1 MKKFLCVVTVSCL
14 FFPAISQNTHFG
26 IKGGV
31 NLSTV
36 KVSDGEDYDGK
47 TGFHLGGLAHIHV
60 SKQFAVQPEL
70 MFSTQGGQ
78 DDGDDFKLNLNYIN
92 LPILAQY
99 MFDGG
104 FRLQT
109 GPQIGF
115 LTGAE
120 TKSGDIEVDVDDQI
134 QSIDFSWVFGG
145 GYLFPSGF
153 GVDVRYNL
161 GISNISDIS
170 GYEAKNRV
178 FQLGVFYQFMHGRK

>member
-1 MKKFLCVVTVSCL
+1 VIIATGLVLTSF
-14 FFPAISQNTHFG
+14 SQNTHFG
-26 IKGGV
+26 VKAGLNSSSIKI
-31 NLSTV
+31 
-36 KVSDGEDYDGK
+36 SDGEDYDSK
-47 TGFHLGGLAHIHV
+47 LGFHIGGLAHIHI
-60 SKQFAVQPEL
+60 SKHFAVQPEL

-78 DDGDDFKLNLNYIN
+78 DDGDDFKLKLNYIN
-92 LPILAQY
+92 LPVLAQY

-120 TKSGDIEVDVDDQI
+120 TKEGDVEIDVDDQI

-145 GYLFPSGF
+145 SYLFPNGF
-153 GVDVRYNL
+153 GVDARYNL

-170 GYEAKNRV
+170 GFEAKNRV
-178 FQLGVFYQFMHGRK
+178 FQFGVFYQFMH

>member
-1 MKKFLCVVTVSCL
+1 MNKIICL
-14 FFPAISQNTHFG
+14 IAFSSLLSLSASAQNTHFG
-26 IKGGV
+26 IKAGV

-47 TGFHLGGLAHIHV
+47 TGFHVGGLAHIHI
-60 SKQFAVQPEL
+60 SRHFAVQPEL
-70 MFSTQGGQ
+70 YFSTQGGQ
-78 DDGDDFKLNLNYIN
+78 DEGEDIKLKLNYIN
-92 LPILAQY
+92 LPVLAQY
-99 MFDGG
+99 MFDEG

-120 TKSGDIEVDVDDQI
+120 SKTGNVEVDVDDQI

-145 GYLFPSGF
+145 SYLFSNGF

-161 GISNISDIS
+161 GLSNISDIS
-170 GYEAKNRV
+170 AYEAKNRV
-178 FQLGVFYQFMHGRK
+178 FQLGVFYQFMH